1 MDVVAAYTQQLKFL
15 LPPGELWKLT
25 GDAVTSATLGALAEE
40 LARVHGRGNTVI
52 DESDPRTA
60 EETLGQWEAMLGLP
74 DEAIV
79 EIPGTTA
86 ERQLAV
92 TQKYISQGGQT
103 PAYYIALAAACGY
116 VVTINDAFGVDVTRA
131 GTAVAGDFLTGL
143 WAAHLW
149 EVVVDPPSGDALSH
163 AELEA
168 IINRVKPAHTSVIF
182 TYL

>member
-1 MDVVAAYTQQLKFL
+1 MDVVAAYTQQLKAL

-40 LARVHGRGNTVI
+40 LARVHGRGDTLV

-74 DEAIV
+74 DDAVV
-79 EIPGTTA
+79 EIPNTTE
-86 ERQLAV
+86 ERRLAI
-92 TQKYISQGGQT
+92 TQKYLAQGGQT
-103 PAYYIALAAACGY
+103 RAYFIALAAACGY
-116 VVTINDAFGVDVTRA
+116 TVTINDAFGVTITRA

-143 WAAHLW
+143 WAAFLW
-149 EVVVDPPSGDALSH
+149 EVVVQPPTGDALSH
-163 AELEA
+163 EELEA